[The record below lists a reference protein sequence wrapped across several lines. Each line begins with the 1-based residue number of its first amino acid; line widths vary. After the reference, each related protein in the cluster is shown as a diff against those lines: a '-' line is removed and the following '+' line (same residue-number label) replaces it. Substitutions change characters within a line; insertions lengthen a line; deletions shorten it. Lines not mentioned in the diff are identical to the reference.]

1 MGLRVTDLTKGYT
14 RRGEHHQALRGVSF
28 EAPAGA
34 FVTLLGPSG
43 CGKSTLLNMLAGLDK
58 PSGGRIDISGC
69 TVYDSGTSVYVP
81 AAGRNISMVFQSY
94 AIWPHMT
101 VRENVAFPLLNGRQR
116 RRGRAELEQ
125 ATDAALEKVHL
136 AHLADRPAPLL
147 SGGQQQRV
155 ALARAIVNRPKVLL
169 LDEPLGALDLKLRKH
184 MQIEL
189 KRLQEQL
196 GITFV
201 FVTHD
206 QEEALVMAN
215 RIAVMN
221 AGRIEQIGT
230 GADIY
235 RTPASLFVADFIGE
249 ANLIDVRAH
258 ADGALT
264 LGADGQPVGVLPQA
278 AQPGRYRLLAR
289 PEQLAFLGPD
299 SAAPALAFD
308 ATVTRTIFVGDAL
321 RVYARLADASEVAI
335 KLPDGPRQ
343 RAPHSGAQVR
353 VGWFGQSPT
362 LFAAAA

>member
-1 MGLRVTDLTKGYT
+1 MLSIRALT
-14 RRGEHHQALRGVSF
+14 RRYGAVTALDNINLDVAQGEFLA
-28 EAPAGA
+28 
-34 FVTLLGPSG
+34 LLGPSG
-43 CGKSTLLNMLAGLDK
+43 CGKTTLLRCIAGFAQ
-58 PSGGRIDISGC
+58 PSSGE
-69 TVYDSGTSVYVP
+69 VLIESRAVQGVP
-81 AAGRNISMVFQSY
+81 AHRRPVNTVFQNY
-94 AIWPHMT
+94 ALFPHMT
-101 VRENVAFPLLNGRQR
+101 VAANVAYGLQR
-116 RRGRAELEQ
+116 AGVGKAETATRVAEMLELVGLPDHG
-125 ATDAALEKVHL
+125 A
-136 AHLADRPAPLL
+136 RYPAQL

-235 RTPASLFVADFIGE
+235 RTPSSLFVADFIGE

>member
-1 MGLRVTDLTKGYT
+1 MLSIRALT
-14 RRGEHHQALRGVSF
+14 RRYGAVTALDNINLDVAQGEFLA
-28 EAPAGA
+28 
-34 FVTLLGPSG
+34 LLGPSG
-43 CGKSTLLNMLAGLDK
+43 CGKTTLLRCIAGFAQ
-58 PSGGRIDISGC
+58 PSSGE
-69 TVYDSGTSVYVP
+69 VLIESRAVQGVP
-81 AAGRNISMVFQSY
+81 AHRRPVNTVFQNY
-94 AIWPHMT
+94 ALFPHMT
-101 VRENVAFPLLNGRQR
+101 VAANVAYGLQR
-116 RRGRAELEQ
+116 AGVGKAETATRVAEMLELVGLPDHG
-125 ATDAALEKVHL
+125 A
-136 AHLADRPAPLL
+136 RYPAQL

>member
-1 MGLRVTDLTKGYT
+1 MTDSILSIRALT
-14 RRGEHHQALRGVSF
+14 RRYGAVTALDNINLDVAQGEFLA
-28 EAPAGA
+28 
-34 FVTLLGPSG
+34 LLGPSG
-43 CGKSTLLNMLAGLDK
+43 CGKTTLLRCIAGFAQ
-58 PSGGRIDISGC
+58 PSSGE
-69 TVYDSGTSVYVP
+69 VLIESRAVQGVP
-81 AAGRNISMVFQSY
+81 AHRRPVNTVFQNY
-94 AIWPHMT
+94 ALFPHMT
-101 VRENVAFPLLNGRQR
+101 VAANVAYGLQR
-116 RRGRAELEQ
+116 AGVGKAETATRVAEMLELVGLPDHG
-125 ATDAALEKVHL
+125 A
-136 AHLADRPAPLL
+136 RYPAQL

-235 RTPASLFVADFIGE
+235 RTPSSLFVADFIGE

>member
-69 TVYDSGTSVYVP
+69 TVYDSDGSVYVP

-155 ALARAIVNRPKVLL
+155 ALARAIAQSPNLIRSPTWTPICATRCRSRSGKSS
-169 LDEPLGALDLKLRKH
+169 
-184 MQIEL
+184 
-189 KRLQEQL
+189 
-196 GITFV
+196 
-201 FVTHD
+201 
-206 QEEALVMAN
+206 
-215 RIAVMN
+215 
-221 AGRIEQIGT
+221 AGRASRRST
-230 GADIY
+230 SRTTRRKRWRC
-235 RTPASLFVADFIGE
+235 RTPS
-249 ANLIDVRAH
+249 
-258 ADGALT
+258 
-264 LGADGQPVGVLPQA
+264 
-278 AQPGRYRLLAR
+278 
-289 PEQLAFLGPD
+289 
-299 SAAPALAFD
+299 S
-308 ATVTRTIFVGDAL
+308 
-321 RVYARLADASEVAI
+321 
-335 KLPDGPRQ
+335 
-343 RAPHSGAQVR
+343 
-353 VGWFGQSPT
+353 
-362 LFAAAA
+362 

>member
-1 MGLRVTDLTKGYT
+1 MTDSILSIRALT
-14 RRGEHHQALRGVSF
+14 RRYGAVTALDNINLDVAQGEFLA
-28 EAPAGA
+28 
-34 FVTLLGPSG
+34 LLGPSG
-43 CGKSTLLNMLAGLDK
+43 CGKTTLLRCIAGFAQ
-58 PSGGRIDISGC
+58 PSSGE
-69 TVYDSGTSVYVP
+69 VLIESRAVQGVP
-81 AAGRNISMVFQSY
+81 AHRRPVNTVFQNY
-94 AIWPHMT
+94 ALFPHMT
-101 VRENVAFPLLNGRQR
+101 VAANVAYGLQR
-116 RRGRAELEQ
+116 AGVGKAETAMRVAEMLELVGLPDHG
-125 ATDAALEKVHL
+125 A
-136 AHLADRPAPLL
+136 RYPAQL

-235 RTPASLFVADFIGE
+235 RTPSSLFVADFIGE

>member
-1 MGLRVTDLTKGYT
+1 MTDSILSIRALT
-14 RRGEHHQALRGVSF
+14 RRYGAVTALDNINLDVAQGEFLA
-28 EAPAGA
+28 
-34 FVTLLGPSG
+34 LLGPSG
-43 CGKSTLLNMLAGLDK
+43 CGKTTLLRCIAGFAQ
-58 PSGGRIDISGC
+58 PSSGE
-69 TVYDSGTSVYVP
+69 VLIESRAVQGVP
-81 AAGRNISMVFQSY
+81 AHRRPVNTVFQNY
-94 AIWPHMT
+94 ALFPHMT
-101 VRENVAFPLLNGRQR
+101 VAANVAYGLQR
-116 RRGRAELEQ
+116 AGVGKAETATRVAEMLELVGLPDHG
-125 ATDAALEKVHL
+125 A
-136 AHLADRPAPLL
+136 RYPAQL